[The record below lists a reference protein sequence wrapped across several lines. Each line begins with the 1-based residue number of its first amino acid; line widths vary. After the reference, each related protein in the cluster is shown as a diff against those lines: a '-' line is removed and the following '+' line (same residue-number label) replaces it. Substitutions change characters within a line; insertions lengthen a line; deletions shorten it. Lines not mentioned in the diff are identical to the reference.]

1 MNSAMISIAK
11 QYSRTPAGRY
21 RSDGPRSAE
30 QFREE
35 ILAPALSRGQ
45 DVTVDLDGT
54 LGYSFS
60 FLEEAFGGLVRNG
73 FQLADLKSRLHIT
86 TSLAVYEERV
96 WRYMSEAARAEKS
109 GCDSDLG

>member
-1 MNSAMISIAK
+1 MNSVMISIAK

-30 QFREE
+30 QFRED
-35 ILAPALSRGQ
+35 ILAPALSKGQ

-60 FLEEAFGGLVRNG
+60 FLEEVFGGLVRRG
-73 FQLADLKSRLHIT
+73 FELADLESRLHIT
-86 TSLAVYEERV
+86 TSLPVYKDRV
-96 WRYMSEAARAEKS
+96 WRYMNEAARAGKKQVRS
-109 GCDSDLG
+109 